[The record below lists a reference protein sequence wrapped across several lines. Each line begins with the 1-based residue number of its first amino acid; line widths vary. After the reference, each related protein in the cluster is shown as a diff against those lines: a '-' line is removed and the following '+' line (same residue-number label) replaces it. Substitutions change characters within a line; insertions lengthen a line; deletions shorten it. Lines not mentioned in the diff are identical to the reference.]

1 MCEEERDALM
11 NSGMYAALTGNM
23 VAQQRLDVLTNNLAN
38 VNTAGFKRDRMVFES
53 VLGSVK
59 NPSQA
64 SGSLT
69 DAPVLSGGS
78 FATDY
83 SAGPLKQTGNT
94 LDLALEG
101 DGFFVVN
108 TPEGRAYTRQGNFH
122 LDAGSKLVNA
132 DGFEVL
138 ANGGPVIING
148 RKVVIDGK
156 GGVFVDGNQV
166 ASLEVVDFPKP
177 YPLQKTGGAQFIP
190 AGPGGDEQP
199 AKNTGIRQGFIED
212 SNVNPLVEMTQ
223 LIETN
228 RYYESCV
235 KAVQSFDNMASKAAN
250 DLGKL

>member
-1 MCEEERDALM
+1 M
-11 NSGMYAALTGNM
+11 NSGMYAALSGNI

-53 VLGSVK
+53 VLGAVK

-64 SGSLT
+64 VESLT
-69 DAPVLSGGS
+69 NAPVLSGTS
-78 FATDY
+78 FATDF

-108 TPEGRAYTRQGNFH
+108 TPEGRAFTRQGNFH
-122 LDAGSKLVNA
+122 LDSGGKLVNSE
-132 DGFEVL
+132 GYEVL
-138 ANGGPVIING
+138 ANGGPVTING
-148 RKVVIDGK
+148 GKVDVDGK
-156 GGVFVDGNQV
+156 GGIFVDGNQV

-177 YPLQKTGGAQFIP
+177 YTLQKAGGVQFMP
-190 AGPGGDEQP
+190 AGSGADEQP
-199 AKNTGIRQGFIED
+199 ARNTGIRQGFLEE
-212 SNVNPLVEMTQ
+212 SNVNPLLEMAQ

-235 KAVQSFDNMASKAAN
+235 KMVQSYDNLASKAAN
-250 DLGKL
+250 ELGKL

>member
-1 MCEEERDALM
+1 M

-23 VAQQRLDVLTNNLAN
+23 IAQQRLDVLTNNLAN

-53 VLGSVK
+53 VLGTVK
-59 NPSQA
+59 NPSQG

-69 DAPVLSGGS
+69 DAPVMSGAS

-83 SAGPLKQTGNT
+83 SAGPLKQTDNT

-108 TPEGRAYTRQGNFH
+108 TPQGRAYTRQGNFH
-122 LDAGSKLVNA
+122 LDAGNRLVNA
-132 DGFEVL
+132 EGYEVL
-138 ANGGPVIING
+138 ANGAPVTING
-148 RKVVIDGK
+148 GKVEIDGK
-156 GGVFVDGNQV
+156 GGVSVDGNQV
-166 ASLEVVDFPKP
+166 ASLEIVDFPKP
-177 YPLQKTGGAQFIP
+177 YPLQKTGSVQFVP

-199 AKNTGIRQGFIED
+199 AVNTSIRQGFLED
-212 SNVNPLVEMTQ
+212 SNVNPLLEMAQ

-228 RYYESCV
+228 RYFESCV

-250 DLGKL
+250 DLGRL